1 MSTSEKIG
9 VSVKVFVYSP
19 HRLIYE
25 SLISIIAQ
33 RHEVVDEDRAEVAV
47 KDLSS
52 YSFPYPAPPRPSTLA
67 LISCR
72 DHEITATEVLR
83 IGYRGYLGIDDGEA
97 RLELA
102 LQALLRGENWA
113 ERHVIAGLFN
123 QRGAPS
129 LTQRENEI
137 YALAVTGVSNRTIA
151 SELGLSVNTVKVH
164 MSNLLHKLEVKTRK
178 ELIVSAAY
186 RVGFGSAALKKMPD
200 RD

>member
-1 MSTSEKIG
+1 MKIG
-9 VSVKVFVYSP
+9 VSVKVFVHSP

-52 YSFPYPAPPRPSTLA
+52 YNSPYPAPPRLPTLA

-72 DHEITATEVLR
+72 GHEITATEVLR
-83 IGYRGYLGIDDGEA
+83 TGYRGYLGVDDGEA

-102 LQALLRGENWA
+102 LQALMRGENWA
-113 ERHVIAGLFN
+113 ERHIIAELFD

-129 LTQRENEI
+129 LTRRENEI

-151 SELGLSVNTVKVH
+151 AELSLSVNTVKVH
-164 MSNLLHKLEVKTRK
+164 MSNLLHKLGIKTRK
-178 ELIVSAAY
+178 ELIVGAAY
-186 RVGFGSAALKKMPD
+186 RERFVGVALKKMPD